1 MDVLGLVD
9 VKTGSLAQGV
19 SLVPLKHKMLSGWN
33 DKVAIRRL
41 VGLSDEERD
50 EMCKKLLK
58 VIVVI

>member
-9 VKTGSLAQGV
+9 VNTGSVTQGV
-19 SLVPLKHKMLSGWN
+19 ELLPLKHKIFSGWY

-41 VGLSDEERD
+41 VGLCDEERD